1 MELPPLAE
9 IYLLRWCAQL
19 SICGSD
25 QRCVEVRRNRGYLFV
40 GGMNTKSP
48 RITNKLS
55 LNTLLLS
62 LCSRPPLPLNVVI
75 IIQWVGTAALDYLII
90 SQIGFIWTSRDHL
103 IKFMNAVYSF
113 ALANF
118 KFRIMC
124 ILFSQC
130 CCLVVLRICVAPD
143 RSASCWLTS
152 CGGVFHSSSAGIQW
166 VRSQCKFINFAK
178 HPVH

>member
-48 RITNKLS
+48 RISNKLS

-62 LCSRPPLPLNVVI
+62 LCSRPHPAAECCYYYPVGGNSCSRLFNNLPNWLYLNFTRPLNKIYECRLFFRSRKFQIPYNVHPILPVLLSC
-75 IIQWVGTAALDYLII
+75 GTANMCC
-90 SQIGFIWTSRDHL
+90 SRPTCQL
-103 IKFMNAVYSF
+103 
-113 ALANF
+113 
-118 KFRIMC
+118 
-124 ILFSQC
+124 
-130 CCLVVLRICVAPD
+130 LVD
-143 RSASCWLTS
+143 
-152 CGGVFHSSSAGIQW
+152 
-166 VRSQCKFINFAK
+166 
-178 HPVH
+178 